1 MKFGPVAVEAAQG
14 AILAHAV
21 KQGDLVLKK
30 GTLLGA
36 AEIARL
42 TDAGVATVVVA
53 RLEPDDVGEDAAA
66 LALAQ
71 ALAGAGVRIEPPFTG
86 RSNLYAEAAGV
97 LRIDAA
103 AVHRTNRVD
112 EAITVATL
120 PENRAVV
127 AGEMIGTIK
136 IIPFSVPDALL
147 ADAIAA
153 AGSRAIAVAPYGLR
167 SVAVVS
173 TLLPGL
179 KPSVVDKT
187 LKVMA
192 ERLAPA
198 GARIVADR
206 RVAHEASALA
216 EELRA
221 LVGKAELIV
230 VFGASAIT
238 DRADVIPAALEM
250 AGGRITH
257 FGMPVDPGNLL
268 LLGQLGDI
276 PLVGAP
282 GCARSPRENGFD
294 WILQRLLARV
304 PVTSADVQGLGVG
317 GLLMEIVSRP
327 QPREPDMPL
336 AEVAVAA
343 PVAGTVGVV
352 VLAAGRSTRMGGPN
366 KLLAV
371 HQGKPLVRHAVE
383 HALEAGIGPVCV
395 VTGHQGEAVAAALAG
410 LPVDVVHNPEFA
422 SGLSSSVR
430 AGVAALGDAADGAV
444 IVLGDM
450 PLVSPPIMR
459 RLAAVF
465 REHPE
470 AKAVVPTM
478 LGERGNP
485 VLIGRALFGAVA
497 ALQGD
502 VGARRLIDAAGAHVV
517 EVPVDDPG
525 IHRDIDTPDALAA
538 LTATGQ

>member
-1 MKFGPVAVEAAQG
+1 MKFGPVAVVDALG

-53 RLEPDDVGEDAAA
+53 RLDPDDVGEDAAA

-198 GARIVADR
+198 GASIVADR

-216 EELRA
+216 RELRA

-250 AGGRITH
+250 AGGTSRISACRWT
-257 FGMPVDPGNLL
+257 PEICCCWGNWAIFRWSVRR
-268 LLGQLGDI
+268 D
-276 PLVGAP
+276 
-282 GCARSPRENGFD
+282 
-294 WILQRLLARV
+294 ARV
-304 PVTSADVQGLGVG
+304 RPGKTGL
-317 GLLMEIVSRP
+317 
-327 QPREPDMPL
+327 
-336 AEVAVAA
+336 
-343 PVAGTVGVV
+343 
-352 VLAAGRSTRMGGPN
+352 
-366 KLLAV
+366 
-371 HQGKPLVRHAVE
+371 
-383 HALEAGIGPVCV
+383 
-395 VTGHQGEAVAAALAG
+395 TGSC
-410 LPVDVVHNPEFA
+410 
-422 SGLSSSVR
+422 SGCWR
-430 AGVAALGDAADGAV
+430 G
-444 IVLGDM
+444 
-450 PLVSPPIMR
+450 SP
-459 RLAAVF
+459 
-465 REHPE
+465 
-470 AKAVVPTM
+470 
-478 LGERGNP
+478 
-485 VLIGRALFGAVA
+485 
-497 ALQGD
+497 
-502 VGARRLIDAAGAHVV
+502 
-517 EVPVDDPG
+517 
-525 IHRDIDTPDALAA
+525 
-538 LTATGQ
+538 